1 MDGERERE
9 GEGGERGGGGG
20 GERERERKMLR
31 KETVQKLRT
40 LPVAIV
46 GGLANYFRILN
57 WSHKNPRKKS
67 KFGQKLEKSYNRLK
81 YLEINEHFGNNRLPT
96 IASGRVTQIL
106 TIFHYDWHGFFGIKK
121 INDRQY

>member
-9 GEGGERGGGGG
+9 GEGEGEGERERGGGGG
-20 GERERERKMLR
+20 GGEKNVTQRNRSKITYSPSRNSR
-31 KETVQKLRT
+31 GAGKL
-40 LPVAIV
+40 
-46 GGLANYFRILN
+46 F
-57 WSHKNPRKKS
+57 PRNKS

-81 YLEINEHFGNNRLPT
+81 YLEKNEHFGNNRLPT

-106 TIFHYDWHGFFGIKK
+106 TIFHYDCHGFFGIKK